1 MISIIKKS
9 IISISFWLLIF
20 PLATLSNDEFVV
32 KDIKIEGLEK
42 ISEGALLN
50 YLPVN
55 IGDSLDE
62 SRIQESVRSVY
73 SSGFF
78 KNIEFRKDD
87 SGVLIISVLER
98 PSIASIN
105 FEGNKDIKTE
115 DLEDS
120 LNNIGFKIGRNYDPS
135 ILDEIERSLIDQYF
149 SFGKY
154 NARVKTTVEELPG
167 NTVGVQVDVSE
178 GDRAQ
183 IRQINVVGNKIF
195 SDEDILDILKL
206 QMPNWLSFFN
216 QDDRYSRED
225 LQGDLETIENF
236 YLDQGYANFRIESAQ
251 VAISKDKQGIFVTI
265 NITEDEV
272 YTLSDV
278 KVTGEFVIPKEEIEK
293 FIFAKP
299 GQTFSQGL
307 LTSITELIE
316 YELGEDGY
324 SFAEVEAVPE
334 LDRENKEVKV
344 VFYIQ
349 PKDRVYVRRISFTD
363 TTSINDDV
371 LRREMRQLE
380 GGYYS
385 KSKLERSKIR
395 LQRLPFIEEVNY
407 ETYPVPGSTDLVD
420 AEFNIKEGL
429 PGQFGGGIGYSGYQK
444 LILNGNFTHTNF
456 FGTGNRVGLDI
467 NASRFRDLYSISTTN
482 AYTGIDEI
490 SRTLSLSY
498 SNFSQFTASSSDFS
512 TKTYSLG
519 AQYSYPLS
527 EFQRLIFGGSLQSS
541 ELLAGDYS
549 ADQALQWVTSNG
561 KSECFDQ
568 EFFDFCKTRFDNA
581 ELTAG
586 WVYDSRNRFMFAD
599 QGMSHRLILNA
610 SIPGSDVEYYG
621 INYAYK
627 QYFNIPFP
635 IINRLTM
642 MVKADLAFNDAYGD
656 SIGVP
661 PYKNFY
667 AGGPDTVRGFKE
679 HRLGPKDN
687 YGNPYGGNLLISSQT
702 EFILPIPGDWANR
715 ARFSLFF
722 DIGNTFSTS
731 ELDFFDPE
739 GNPIDYSFDASKLK
753 RSYGLAAQWLA
764 PMGLFRFSY
773 AIPMNSIDGRD
784 RFYSDETERF
794 QFTVGG
800 AF

>member
-1 MISIIKKS
+1 MSVAI
-9 IISISFWLLIF
+9 WLLIF
-20 PLATLSNDEFVV
+20 PIAVLSNDEFIV

-55 IGDSLDE
+55 IGDSLNE
-62 SRIQESVRSVY
+62 SRIQESIRSVY

-120 LNNIGFKIGRNYDPS
+120 LNNIGFRIGRNYDPS

-167 NTVGVQVDVSE
+167 NNVAVQVDVSE

-195 SDEDILDILKL
+195 SDEVILDTLKL

-498 SNFSQFTASSSDFS
+498 SNFSQFTSSSSDFS

-731 ELDFFDPE
+731 ELEFFDPE

-773 AIPMNSIDGRD
+773 AIPMNSIDGTD

>member
-1 MISIIKKS
+1 M
-9 IISISFWLLIF
+9 
-20 PLATLSNDEFVV
+20 ATLSNDEFVV

-62 SRIQESVRSVY
+62 SRIQESIRSVY

-78 KNIEFRKDD
+78 KNIEFRNDD

-183 IRQINVVGNKIF
+183 IRQINVVGNKVF

-293 FIFAKP
+293 FIFAQP

-349 PKDRVYVRRISFTD
+349 PKDRVYVRRINFTD

-498 SNFSQFTASSSDFS
+498 SNFSQFTSSSSDFS

>member
-1 MISIIKKS
+1 VKSFLKKNFLN
-9 IISISFWLLIF
+9 IAVWLLVF
-20 PLATLSNDEFVV
+20 PMATLSSEEFIV

-55 IGDSLDE
+55 IGDNLDE
-62 SRIQESVRSVY
+62 SRIQESIRSIY

-78 KNIEFRKDD
+78 KKIEFRKDD

-154 NARVKTTVEELPG
+154 NARVKTTIDELPG

-195 SDEDILDILKL
+195 SDEDILEILKL

-236 YLDQGYANFRIESAQ
+236 YLDQGFANFRIESAQ

-265 NITEDEV
+265 NIEEDEV

-278 KVTGEFVIPKEEIEK
+278 KVTGEFVIPKEEVEK

-307 LTSITELIE
+307 LTSISELIE
-316 YELGEDGY
+316 YELGEEGY

-349 PKDRVYVRRISFTD
+349 PKDRVYVRRISFRD

-380 GGYYS
+380 GGFYS
-385 KSKLERSKIR
+385 KSKLERSKVR

-407 ETYPVPGSTDLVD
+407 ETYPVAGSTDLID

-456 FGTGNRVGLDI
+456 FGSGNRVGLDI
-467 NASRFRDLYSISTTN
+467 NSSRFRDLYSISTTN

-519 AQYSYPLS
+519 VQYSYPLS
-527 EFQRLIFGGSLQSS
+527 EFQRFIFGGSLQSS

-568 EFFDFCKTRFDNA
+568 EFFNFCKTKFNNA
-581 ELTAG
+581 EITAG

-599 QGMSHRLILNA
+599 QGMSHRLIANA
-610 SIPGSDVEYYG
+610 SVPGSDVEYYG
-621 INYAYK
+621 INYSYK

-635 IINRLTM
+635 IISRLTM
-642 MVKADLAFNDAYGD
+642 MVKADIAFNDAYGD

-687 YGNPYGGNLLISSQT
+687 YGNPYGGNLMLSSQT
-702 EFILPIPGDWANR
+702 ELILPIPGDWANR

-722 DIGNTFSTS
+722 DIGNVFSTS
-731 ELDFFDPE
+731 ELDFFDNE
-739 GNPIDYSFDASKLK
+739 GNPLDYDFDAGNLK
-753 RSYGLAAQWLA
+753 RSYGIAAQWLA

-773 AIPMNSIDGRD
+773 AIPMNSSEGNNYY
-784 RFYSDETERF
+784 YSDETERF

>member
-1 MISIIKKS
+1 M
-9 IISISFWLLIF
+9 
-20 PLATLSNDEFVV
+20 ATLSNDEFVV

-55 IGDSLDE
+55 IGDNLDE
-62 SRIQESVRSVY
+62 SRIQESIRSVY

-498 SNFSQFTASSSDFS
+498 SNFSQFTSSSSDFS

-731 ELDFFDPE
+731 ELEFFDPE

>member
-1 MISIIKKS
+1 M
-9 IISISFWLLIF
+9 
-20 PLATLSNDEFVV
+20 ATLSNDEFVV

-62 SRIQESVRSVY
+62 SRIQESIRSVY

-731 ELDFFDPE
+731 ELEFFDPE

>member
-1 MISIIKKS
+1 M
-9 IISISFWLLIF
+9 
-20 PLATLSNDEFVV
+20 ATLSNDEFVV

-55 IGDSLDE
+55 IGDNLDE
-62 SRIQESVRSVY
+62 SRIQESIRSVY

>member
-1 MISIIKKS
+1 MISILKNS
-9 IISISFWLLIF
+9 IITIAIWLFIF
-20 PLATLSNDEFVV
+20 PMATLSNDEFVV

-62 SRIQESVRSVY
+62 SRIQESIRSVY

-334 LDRENKEVKV
+334 LDREKKEVKV

-498 SNFSQFTASSSDFS
+498 SNFSQFTSSSSDFS

-731 ELDFFDPE
+731 ELEFFDPE

-773 AIPMNSIDGRD
+773 AIPMNSIDGTD

>member
-1 MISIIKKS
+1 M
-9 IISISFWLLIF
+9 F
-20 PLATLSNDEFVV
+20 PMATLSNDEFVV

-62 SRIQESVRSVY
+62 SRIQESIRSVY

-265 NITEDEV
+265 NITEDEI

-599 QGMSHRLILNA
+599 QGMTHRLILNA
-610 SIPGSDVEYYG
+610 SIPGSDVEYFG

-635 IINRLTM
+635 FVNRLTIM
-642 MVKADLAFNDAYGD
+642 TKADLAFNDAYGD

-687 YGNPYGGNLLISSQT
+687 YGNPYGGNLLVSSQT
-702 EFILPIPGDWANR
+702 ELILPIPGDWANR

-722 DIGNTFSTS
+722 DVGNTFSTS

-739 GNPIDYSFDASKLK
+739 GNVIDYSFDASKLK
-753 RSYGLAAQWLA
+753 RSYGIAAQWLA